1 MASHPLPTIDAA
13 QRRARLATRHHL
25 TPQARARSPVEAAR
39 DLVGLHATDPAS
51 VYLGALARTTRL
63 DVPTMESA
71 LYDERSLLKILGMRR
86 TMFVV
91 PLDLAAVIQAA
102 CTRAIA
108 VRERRRLIAM
118 IEGAGFAKDPMR
130 WLADVEAA
138 TVQALEARGEAVAT
152 ELTKDVPGLREQIAF
167 GAGRKWQGTMGMSTR
182 VLFLLGMEGRII
194 RARPRGSWISSQY
207 RWAPVGRWLDGGLS
221 DWPTEAAQVELVRR
235 WLATFG
241 PGTVKD
247 IQWWTGWTLGET
259 RRALAAI
266 ETAEVDLDGAI
277 GGATSATGLVLAD
290 DLAPVPEPE
299 PWAALLPA
307 LDSTVM
313 GWSAR
318 EWFLGAHR
326 PALFDTNGNAGPTIW
341 WGGRVVGGWGQ
352 RNDGE
357 VVVRLLEDVG
367 AEGKTAVGAAAE
379 RVGAWLGGVRITP
392 RFRTPL
398 EKEFSG

>member
-25 TPQARARSPVEAAR
+25 APAARATSPVEAAR

-51 VYLGALARTTRL
+51 VYLGALARTKKL

-71 LYDERSLLKILGMRR
+71 LYEERSLLKILGMRR
-86 TMFVV
+86 TMFVA

-108 VRERRRLIAM
+108 VRERKRLIAM
-118 IEGAGFAKDPMR
+118 IEGAGFAKDAKR

-138 TVQALEARGEAVAT
+138 TVDALEARGEAVAT

-167 GAGRKWQGTMGMSTR
+167 GAGTKWQGTMGMSTR
-182 VLFLLGMEGRII
+182 VLFLLSMDGQII

-207 RWAPVGRWLDGGLS
+207 RWAPVGRWLDGGLT

-235 WLATFG
+235 WLAAFG

-266 ETAEVDLDGAI
+266 ETAEVDLDGAS
-277 GGATSATGLVLAD
+277 GTRGLVLID
-290 DLAPVPEPE
+290 DVEPVPEPE
-299 PWAALLPA
+299 PWVALLPA

-313 GWSAR
+313 GWTAR
-318 EWFLGAHR
+318 DWFLGPHR
-326 PALFDTNGNAGPTIW
+326 AALFDTNGNAGPTIW

-352 RNDGE
+352 QNGGE

-367 AEGKTAVGAAAE
+367 AEGKVAAEAAAQ
-379 RVGAWLGGVRITP
+379 RVGTWLGGVRITP

-398 EKEFSG
+398 ERGLSA